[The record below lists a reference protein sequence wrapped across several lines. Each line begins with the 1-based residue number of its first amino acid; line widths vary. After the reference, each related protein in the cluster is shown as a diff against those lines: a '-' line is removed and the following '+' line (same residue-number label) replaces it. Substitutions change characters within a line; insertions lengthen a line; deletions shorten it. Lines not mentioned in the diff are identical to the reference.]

1 MNFSSSSFVIYR
13 CEKRYMRRRLQESF
27 HMSPSS
33 GGLLCNGGF
42 ISSHLGSNQTAQ
54 IPTISVSVQTEP
66 QYWTNVGLSNTSGLL
81 VNGGLQQQQL
91 QQAQVISTCRIIW
104 LNLFH
109 NSFCPP
115 DRWMEMDQRVLWE
128 DLLTPTIILLPCLTW
143 VEVICRTTL
152 QHCRPTLLD
161 LVAMGYA
168 KIMAQDITT
177 R

>member
-115 DRWMEMDQRVLWE
+115 DR
-128 DLLTPTIILLPCLTW
+128 
-143 VEVICRTTL
+143 
-152 QHCRPTLLD
+152 
-161 LVAMGYA
+161 
-168 KIMAQDITT
+168 
-177 R
+177 